1 MTGLKLKSTI
11 AFNRNLSNGLRGAV
25 VLLAVTSL
33 FACSQP
39 DSSVSDTSITSASTE
54 DVAVASKTTE
64 LNVINAPMLIS
75 ASNPDLL
82 KNVSATVYKDPH
94 CGCCKEW
101 ISHAEDN
108 GLSAT
113 AHDVE
118 DVSVVK
124 ERYSVPNEMQSCHTI
139 VTADDYVFEGHVPA
153 KYMAQ
158 FLENPPAQAIGL
170 AVPGMPMGSPGMEH
184 QNQFDSYQVMQLNK
198 DGTTEVYANIDS
210 VEQQI

>member
-184 QNQFDSYQVMQLNK
+184 QNQFDPYQVMQLNK

>member
-11 AFNRNLSNGLRGAV
+11 AFNRNLSKGLRGAV

-39 DSSVSDTSITSASTE
+39 DSSVSDTSITSASNE
-54 DVAVASKTTE
+54 DVAVASKKTE
-64 LNVINAPMLIS
+64 PNAKNIPMMIS

-94 CGCCKEW
+94 CDCCKEW

-184 QNQFDSYQVMQLNK
+184 QNQFDPYQVMQLNK

>member
-11 AFNRNLSNGLRGAV
+11 AFNRNLSKGLRGAV

-64 LNVINAPMLIS
+64 LNVINAPMMIS

-184 QNQFDSYQVMQLNK
+184 QNQFDPYQVIQLNK

>member
-11 AFNRNLSNGLRGAV
+11 AFNRNLSKGLRGAV

-64 LNVINAPMLIS
+64 LNVINAPMMIS

-94 CGCCKEW
+94 CDCCKEW

-118 DVSVVK
+118 DMSVVK

-184 QNQFDSYQVMQLNK
+184 QNQFDPYQVMQLNK

>member
-39 DSSVSDTSITSASTE
+39 DSSVSDASTTSASTE

-64 LNVINAPMLIS
+64 LNVINAPMMIS

-184 QNQFDSYQVMQLNK
+184 QNQFDPYQVMQLNK

>member
-11 AFNRNLSNGLRGAV
+11 AFNRNLSKGLRGAV

-64 LNVINAPMLIS
+64 PNAKNIPMMIS

-94 CGCCKEW
+94 CDCCKEW

-184 QNQFDSYQVMQLNK
+184 QNQFDPYQVMQLNK

>member
-11 AFNRNLSNGLRGAV
+11 AFNSNLSKGLRGAV

-64 LNVINAPMLIS
+64 PNAKNIPMMIS

-184 QNQFDSYQVMQLNK
+184 QNQFDPYQVMQLNK

>member
-184 QNQFDSYQVMQLNK
+184 QNQFDPYQVIQLNK

>member
-11 AFNRNLSNGLRGAV
+11 AFNRNLSKGLRGAV

-54 DVAVASKTTE
+54 DVAVASKTAE
-64 LNVINAPMLIS
+64 LNVINAPMMIS

-94 CGCCKEW
+94 CDCCKEW

-184 QNQFDSYQVMQLNK
+184 QNQFDPYQVIQLNK

>member
-11 AFNRNLSNGLRGAV
+11 AFNRNLSKGLRGAV

-64 LNVINAPMLIS
+64 PNAKNIPMMIS

-94 CGCCKEW
+94 CDCCKEW

>member
-11 AFNRNLSNGLRGAV
+11 AFNRNLSKGLRGAV

>member
-11 AFNRNLSNGLRGAV
+11 AFNRNLSKGLRGAV

-64 LNVINAPMLIS
+64 LNVINAPMMIS

-118 DVSVVK
+118 DVSVIK

-184 QNQFDSYQVMQLNK
+184 QNQFDPYQVMQLNK

>member
-11 AFNRNLSNGLRGAV
+11 ALNRNLSNGLRGAV

-39 DSSVSDTSITSASTE
+39 DSSVSDTSITSASNE
-54 DVAVASKTTE
+54 DVAVASKKTE
-64 LNVINAPMLIS
+64 PNAKNIPMMIS

-94 CGCCKEW
+94 CDCCKEW

-184 QNQFDSYQVMQLNK
+184 QNQFDPYQVMQLNK

>member
-94 CGCCKEW
+94 CGCCNEW

-184 QNQFDSYQVMQLNK
+184 QNQFDPYQVMQLNK

>member
-1 MTGLKLKSTI
+1 MTALKLKSSSVL
-11 AFNRNLSNGLRGAV
+11 NHHLSKGLHGAV

-64 LNVINAPMLIS
+64 PNAKNIPMMIS

-94 CGCCKEW
+94 CDCCKEW

-184 QNQFDSYQVMQLNK
+184 QNQFDPYQVMQLNK

>member
-11 AFNRNLSNGLRGAV
+11 AFNRNLSKGLRGAV

-39 DSSVSDTSITSASTE
+39 DSSVSDTIITSASTE

-64 LNVINAPMLIS
+64 LNVINAPMMIS

-184 QNQFDSYQVMQLNK
+184 QNHFDPYQVMQLNK

>member
-39 DSSVSDTSITSASTE
+39 DSGVSDTSITSASTE

-64 LNVINAPMLIS
+64 LNVINAPMMIS

-184 QNQFDSYQVMQLNK
+184 QNQFDPYQVMQLNK

>member
-11 AFNRNLSNGLRGAV
+11 AFNSNLSKGLRGAV

-39 DSSVSDTSITSASTE
+39 DSSVSDTSITSASNE
-54 DVAVASKTTE
+54 DVAVASKKTE
-64 LNVINAPMLIS
+64 PNAKNIPMMIS

-94 CGCCKEW
+94 CDCCKEW

-184 QNQFDSYQVMQLNK
+184 QNQFDPYQVMQLNK

>member
-94 CGCCKEW
+94 SGCCKEW

>member
-82 KNVSATVYKDPH
+82 KNVSATIHKDPH

-184 QNQFDSYQVMQLNK
+184 ENQFDSYQVMQLNK

>member
-11 AFNRNLSNGLRGAV
+11 AFNRNLSKGLRGAV

-39 DSSVSDTSITSASTE
+39 DSSVSDTSITSASNE
-54 DVAVASKTTE
+54 DVAVASKKTE
-64 LNVINAPMLIS
+64 PNAKNIPMMIS

-94 CGCCKEW
+94 CDCCKEW

>member
-11 AFNRNLSNGLRGAV
+11 AFNRNLSKGLRGAV

-184 QNQFDSYQVMQLNK
+184 QNQFDPYQVMQLNK

>member
-11 AFNRNLSNGLRGAV
+11 AFNRNLSKGLRGAV

-54 DVAVASKTTE
+54 DVAVASKTAE
-64 LNVINAPMLIS
+64 LNVINAPMMIS

-184 QNQFDSYQVMQLNK
+184 QNQFDPYQVIQLNK